1 LVLRRILQMRDFAAV
16 QQNSADECNSGRDEP
31 FSTPNLNGLPVHESG
46 GSVDEACCHTRS
58 NADYADNE
66 ADHRANAQAKAAT
79 KLIEI
84 QGVPATLLTPGH
96 SFSSPSAHPA
106 KRGIDYELRSAG
118 MAEIVSHRRLSEHLR
133 ATLDGA
139 VPIGFRRFGFPML
152 IIEHGLPVAAFSPQR
167 IGTHREIPN
176 V

>member
-1 LVLRRILQMRDFAAV
+1 MVKIGCVPLAL
-16 QQNSADECNSGRDEP
+16 
-31 FSTPNLNGLPVHESG
+31 GLPW
-46 GSVDEACCHTRS
+46 
-58 NADYADNE
+58 
-66 ADHRANAQAKAAT
+66 RAVFGT
-79 KLIEI
+79 
-84 QGVPATLLTPGH
+84 
-96 SFSSPSAHPA
+96 SAHPA